1 MDDVP
6 VVHSLCGRTTPSGEV
21 PKKLIELGLWDNRG
35 VILSVS
41 IKCLG
46 EPSKGATTC
55 LVAGQ
60 SLYTWE
66 QEELVITSRE
76 ALKESSKKK
85 RKKEKKKKI
94 NNFRS
99 RTSSNQVLSPGA
111 N

>member
-1 MDDVP
+1 MVP

-76 ALKESSKKK
+76 ALKESSKKRE
-85 RKKEKKKKI
+85 RKKRKKI
-94 NNFRS
+94 NNIRS